1 MRKYWLVAVMCCVPG
16 LVFAR
21 SNGSYSVITKYGN
34 ETSINYRRTSEP
46 QKWYVGAHADLS
58 FLSWKNEYK
67 YGVDSGSDRF
77 NFKPVLG
84 ADIAL
89 GMEFDKHWR
98 ADLELGYVGNYHE
111 QETEYITNYLTEKTD
126 FNLHT
131 MYAVANGYYNFGAGV
146 YAGLGAGVAFVEAS
160 INHSALAEKSKAKVS
175 PMGAFMFGWTNKI
188 SEKTYLD
195 LRYRLAAFSGPTFYD
210 LGVKIKV
217 GWMTDNTVSVG
228 LRYEF

>member
-1 MRKYWLVAVMCCVPG
+1 MKKYLLVAVMLCLPS

-46 QKWYVGAHADLS
+46 QKWYVAAHADLS

-67 YGVDSGSDRF
+67 YGVSGSDNF
-77 NFKPVLG
+77 DFKPVLG

-89 GMEFDKHWR
+89 GLEFNKRWR
-98 ADLELGYVGNYHE
+98 ADLELGYVGSYHE

-126 FNLHT
+126 FDLHA
-131 MYAVANGYYNFGAGV
+131 MYTTVNGYYNFGAGV
-146 YAGLGAGVAFVEAS
+146 YAGLGVGAAFVEAS
-160 INHSALAEKSKAKVS
+160 VNHTALANKSKAEVS
-175 PMGAFMFGWTNKI
+175 PMGAVMLGLTSRI
-188 SEKTYLD
+188 SEKTYFD
-195 LRYRLAAFSGPTFYD
+195 IRYRLSAFSGPTFYD
-210 LGVKIKV
+210 LCVKIKV
-217 GWMTDNTVSVG
+217 GWITDNSVSVG